1 MAQYQV
7 IVSQHGEIPKSIE
20 QFLEMLTEK
29 ELNFYADTLENVYSS
44 SDELNSAVVKAIRVC
59 QSMGLPLNEHFKAVY
74 LYDNDSHSVRRDW
87 KLSRLAY
94 YLSIIN
100 GNPANPIV
108 GRMQIELLGQFISHS

>member
-1 MAQYQV
+1 MVQYQV
-7 IVSQHGEIPKSIE
+7 IVSQREIPKSIE
-20 QFLEMLTEK
+20 QFLEMLAEK
-29 ELNFYADTLENVYSS
+29 ELNFYADTLENVYAS
-44 SDELNSAVVKAIRVC
+44 SDELNSAVVKAIRIC

-108 GRMQIELLGQFISHS
+108 GRMQIELLGQFMGHS